1 MLETFRGPFSEQGA
15 TKDSSLIKNSSKG
28 LVSISEN
35 SSERSMSMNSEEKPF
50 YTLVLDLDETLIH
63 YKEENNEGR
72 VHFRPHLDYFLKEAV
87 KNFELMIFTA
97 A

>member
-1 MLETFRGPFSEQGA
+1 METFRGPFEEHGA
-15 TKDSSLIKNSSKG
+15 TKDTSHVMQSNKG

-35 SSERSMSMNSEEKPF
+35 SSERSSSVNSEGKIG
-50 YTLVLDLDETLIH
+50 YTLVLDLDETLVH

-72 VHFRPHLDYFLKEAV
+72 VHFRPHLDFFLKEAG

>member
-1 MLETFRGPFSEQGA
+1 
-15 TKDSSLIKNSSKG
+15 
-28 LVSISEN
+28 
-35 SSERSMSMNSEEKPF
+35 MSMNSEEKPF

-97 A
+97 AQQDYADAVIDLIDTEKKIFSKRFYRQDT